1 LKGNTL
7 TKPTNQRVAVVTG
20 ASSGIGLL
28 SAVELA
34 RRGFTV
40 VATMR
45 NLARRTK
52 LDEAAA
58 YAGVSDKLDVRRLDV
73 TEFDSHTEFVA
84 KVTADLGR
92 IDVLVNNAGFSMAG
106 FAEDCSL
113 DELRE
118 QFETNFFGAV
128 AMTKAVL
135 PVMRQQKSG
144 HIIQVSSI
152 AGRCAHPV
160 LSSYSGSKFAL
171 EGWSESLRLEMKPL
185 GINVVLIEPG
195 SFETDIWE
203 ANAHVAKRAFDASSP
218 NHQRSL
224 RFRDYV
230 RKSVVKRNPIE
241 VAQVIAAVAADPN
254 PRMRYLV
261 GPDAKMFT
269 WIMRII
275 PWNRY
280 ERAVAKKLGL

>member
-1 LKGNTL
+1 MEQKL
-7 TKPTNQRVAVVTG
+7 AVVTG

-28 SAVELA
+28 TAIELA
-34 RRGFTV
+34 RSGFRV

-45 NLARRTK
+45 NLSKRTR

-58 YAGVSDKLDVRRLDV
+58 AANVVKNIEVRRLDV
-73 TEFDSHTEFVA
+73 TEFASHTSFAAEIDRDF
-84 KVTADLGR
+84 GR
-92 IDVLVNNAGFSMAG
+92 LDVLVNNAGFSMAG
-106 FAEDCSL
+106 FAEDCTL
-113 DELRE
+113 EELRE

-128 AMTKAVL
+128 SMSKAVL
-135 PVMRQQKSG
+135 PIMRRQHRG

-152 AGRCAHPV
+152 AGRCAHPC

-185 GINVVLIEPG
+185 GINVVLVEPG

-203 ANAHVAKRAFDASSP
+203 VNVRVAKRAFDTASP

-230 RKSVVKRNPIE
+230 QKKVVKRDARI
-241 VAQVIAAVAADPN
+241 VAQLITRVANDPN
-254 PRMRYLV
+254 PRLRYLV
-261 GPDAKMFT
+261 GPDAKLFSWM
-269 WIMRII
+269 MKLV
-275 PWNRY
+275 PWKPY
-280 ERAVAKKLGL
+280 ERSVVKTTGIGA

>member
-1 LKGNTL
+1 MTP
-7 TKPTNQRVAVVTG
+7 PTSDRRRVAIVTG

-28 SAVELA
+28 TSIELA
-34 RRGFTV
+34 RNGFTV

-45 NLARRTK
+45 NLAKRTR
-52 LDEAAA
+52 LDEAAQTA
-58 YAGVSDKLDVRRLDV
+58 RITDSIDVRRLDV
-73 TEFDSHTEFVA
+73 TEFDSHAAFVSEVVA
-84 KVTADLGR
+84 AHGR
-92 IDVLVNNAGFSMAG
+92 IDALVNNAGFSMAG

-113 DELRE
+113 AELRE

-128 AMTKAVL
+128 SMTKAVL
-135 PVMRQQKSG
+135 PTMRQQNRG

-203 ANAHVAKRAFDASSP
+203 ANAHVAKRAFDADSP

-230 RKSVVKRNPIE
+230 RRKVTKRDAIE
-241 VAQVIAAVAADPN
+241 VARVIADVAKDPN
-254 PRMRYLV
+254 PRVRYLV

-269 WIMRII
+269 WMMRLV
-275 PWNRY
+275 PWSRY
-280 ERAVAKKLGL
+280 ERTVAKTLGL

>member
-1 LKGNTL
+1 VRNGKTPAVPASERCLVARYEARERESATAWVDATL
-7 TKPTNQRVAVVTG
+7 ER
-20 ASSGIGLL
+20 
-28 SAVELA
+28 
-34 RRGFTV
+34 F
-40 VATMR
+40 
-45 NLARRTK
+45 
-52 LDEAAA
+52 
-58 YAGVSDKLDVRRLDV
+58 
-73 TEFDSHTEFVA
+73 
-84 KVTADLGR
+84 GR
-92 IDVLVNNAGFSMAG
+92 IDALVNNAGFSMAG

-113 DELRE
+113 NELRE

-128 AMTKAVL
+128 SMTKAVL
-135 PVMRQQKSG
+135 PIMRQQKSG

-160 LSSYSGSKFAL
+160 LSSYSSSKFAL

-185 GINVVLIEPG
+185 GINIVLIEPG

-241 VAQVIAAVAADPN
+241 VAQVIATVAADPN

-261 GPDAKMFT
+261 GPDAKMYT
-269 WIMRII
+269 WIMRLI